1 MNIIDFFDHG
11 AALFPQRCC
20 LADDT
25 QSLTYKETQILT
37 HRIALALQAQGVGE
51 GSKVALLSPNTTH
64 IVLAKLGLYRSGASC
79 VPLNAR
85 NKPEENIGYAAKV
98 GADWLFYH
106 SPFEGQARAM
116 RDAIPGM
123 RGAVCI
129 DKALEG
135 APFLL
140 DWFAEY
146 HGNAAPLAENPDR
159 IAMLGSTGG
168 TTGTPK
174 AVCATDRV
182 FETMVACFLH
192 AMPCDEPPVHLLV
205 APVTHAAGVFSY
217 PLFATGATHV
227 TMSNVDPEKIMQMIE
242 QHRVTHL
249 FLPPTIIYMML
260 AHPKVRDYDYSSLK
274 YFLYAAAPM
283 SSDKLRGAMDVFGP
297 VMVQCFGQA
306 EAPMMITFMTAQ
318 DHVEALTKGNEQRL
332 RSCGRPT
339 PFARVAIMDEDGTLL
354 GNHERGEIVVRSGLV
369 MSGYYNDEEATA
381 AVSTH
386 GWHHTGDIGYADD
399 DGFIYIVDRKRDMI
413 ISGGF
418 NVFPSEVEQVIWAHE
433 AVQDCAVIGVPD
445 EKWGEAVKAVIELK
459 PGKMVTES
467 EIIGLCKEKLGGVKA
482 PKSVEVWERLPRSA
496 VGKVLKKEIR
506 RAYWEGQDRAI

>member
-20 LADDT
+20 LTDDT
-25 QSLTYKETQILT
+25 QSLTYKETQTLT
-37 HRIALALQAQGVGE
+37 HRIALALQAHGVGD
-51 GSKVALLSPNTTH
+51 GSKVALLSPNTAN
-64 IVLAKLGLYRSGASC
+64 IMLAKLGLYRSGAGAI
-79 VPLNAR
+79 PLNVR
-85 NKPEENIGYAAKV
+85 NKPEENIEYARQV

-106 SPFEGQARAM
+106 SSFDEQASAM
-116 RDAIPGM
+116 RSALPGM
-123 RGAVCI
+123 KGAVCI
-129 DKALEG
+129 DKALEHS
-135 APFLL
+135 PFLL
-140 DWFAEY
+140 DWCAEY
-146 HGNAAPLAENPDR
+146 QGNAAFLAEDPDR
-159 IAMLGSTGG
+159 IAMFGSTGG

-182 FETMVACFLH
+182 FETMIACFLH

-217 PLFATGATHV
+217 PLFPLGATQV
-227 TMSNVDPEKIMQMIE
+227 MMSDVDPEKIMQTIE
-242 QHRVTHL
+242 KRRVTHL

-283 SSDKLRGAMDVFGP
+283 SADKLRTAMEVFGP

-306 EAPMMITFMTAQ
+306 EAPMTITFMSTQ
-318 DHVEALTKGNEQRL
+318 DHVEALTGGAEQRL

-339 PFARVAIMDEDGTLL
+339 PFARVAIMDDDGNLL
-354 GNHERGEIVVRSGLV
+354 GNNDRGEIVVRSGLV
-369 MSGYYNDEEATA
+369 MNGYYKNKEATA
-381 AVSTH
+381 AVSAH
-386 GWHHTGDIGYADD
+386 GWHHTGDIGYVDD
-399 DGFIYIVDRKRDMI
+399 DGFVYIVDRKRDMI

-445 EKWGEAVKAVIELK
+445 EKWGEAIKAVIELK
-459 PGKMVTES
+459 PGETVTES
-467 EIIGLCKEKLGGVKA
+467 EIINLCKEKLGGVKA
-482 PKSVEVWERLPRSA
+482 PKSVEIWERLPRSA

-506 RAYWEGQDRAI
+506 SEYWEGEGRAI